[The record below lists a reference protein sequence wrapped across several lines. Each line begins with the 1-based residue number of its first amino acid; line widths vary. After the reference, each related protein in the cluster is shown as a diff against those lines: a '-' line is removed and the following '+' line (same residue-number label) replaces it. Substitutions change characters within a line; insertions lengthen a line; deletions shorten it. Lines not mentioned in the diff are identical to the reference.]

1 MSRDIVEVSSGGQWE
16 GCVGALSRYS
26 VYDSE
31 VFGDAGLPPVQDG
44 STPITSKTKTLA
56 RLSLTCYARRR
67 LIYFNWYTVRW

>member
-31 VFGDAGLPPVQDG
+31 VFGDAGLPPVQDLDRFKMVAHQ
-44 STPITSKTKTLA
+44 SPQKRRLWPDF
-56 RLSLTCYARRR
+56 LSLAMQDDD
-67 LIYFNWYTVRW
+67 